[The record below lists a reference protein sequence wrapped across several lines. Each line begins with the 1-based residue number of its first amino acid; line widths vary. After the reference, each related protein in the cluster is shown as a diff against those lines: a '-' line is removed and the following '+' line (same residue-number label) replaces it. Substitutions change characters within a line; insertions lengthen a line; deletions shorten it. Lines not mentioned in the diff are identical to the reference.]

1 MWLITPEGF
10 FSAVEKPGDRADGML
25 TVRTRN
31 RADIKALK
39 RYFPDAKP
47 YRVRYSDYEWRIRVP
62 KDEWAQA
69 VARMALEIDY
79 SNFKNEVTRRQ
90 GRERHDIYS
99 RVWSVLLGLEGRRR
113 DWTTPKGKGKGKQ
126 QPLFD
131 PAACP
136 NCSSPSYVQEV
147 CGECG
152 YDASE
157 DHGLLSTPHPY

>member
-31 RADIKALK
+31 RDDIKALK

-47 YRVRYSDYEWRIRVP
+47 YRVRYSDYEWRNRVA

-99 RVWSVLLGLEGRRR
+99 RVWSVLLGLERRDASGPRRR
-113 DWTTPKGKGKGKQ
+113 ARGR
-126 QPLFD
+126 
-131 PAACP
+131 ASSSR
-136 NCSSPSYVQEV
+136 CSSR
-147 CGECG
+147 
-152 YDASE
+152 ASTSG
-157 DHGLLSTPHPY
+157 DGLLTTPHPY

>member
-31 RADIKALK
+31 RDDIKALK

-47 YRVRYSDYEWRIRVP
+47 YRIRYSDYEWRIRVP

-113 DWTTPKGKGKGKQ
+113 DWTTPKGKGKGK
-126 QPLFD
+126 
-131 PAACP
+131 
-136 NCSSPSYVQEV
+136 NSSR
-147 CGECG
+147 C
-152 YDASE
+152 
-157 DHGLLSTPHPY
+157 STPPPAPTAPAPATCRRSAESAATTPAKTTVC